1 MNGSRLID
9 PDDPRWPE
17 VERRDMLL
25 RDLLK
30 ASGWKVTDEV
40 VKAAR
45 EQLGIPRSTLFR
57 LVARFRQTKR
67 ATSLLPQ
74 SAGTPVGAKRI
85 DPRVEKLIAEQIER
99 FWLRRV
105 RPTLKALIERVH
117 DACRVEALRL
127 PDRRTIQ
134 RRVNELDLQKTAGRR
149 GEREVLAKVTP
160 SPGSYTAD
168 RPNEVWQIDHTVV
181 DVIVVDEEHRRPIG
195 RPVLTVAIDVCTR
208 MVVGFYLSLDPP
220 SASSVGLCLLHA
232 VYDKGAWLGERGLI
246 LTGPSQACPGFYTA
260 IMARS
265 FTRVL

>member
-1 MNGSRLID
+1 MNGSCVID

-17 VERRDMLL
+17 AERRDILL

-30 ASGWKVTDEV
+30 TSGWKVTGEV

-99 FWLRRV
+99 FWLRRE

-117 DACRVEALRL
+117 DACRVEGLRS

-134 RRVNELDLQKTAGRR
+134 RRVNELDLQKTARRR
-149 GEREVLAKVTP
+149 GEGDVLAKVTP
-160 SPGSYTAD
+160 SPGSSTAD
-168 RPNEVWQIDHTVV
+168 RPNEVWQT
-181 DVIVVDEEHRRPIG
+181 
-195 RPVLTVAIDVCTR
+195 
-208 MVVGFYLSLDPP
+208 
-220 SASSVGLCLLHA
+220 
-232 VYDKGAWLGERGLI
+232 
-246 LTGPSQACPGFYTA
+246 
-260 IMARS
+260 
-265 FTRVL
+265 